1 MSLVKGEAQVYAQT
15 GKSFD
20 PVLIPKAIKDAG
32 FTARQVFVTATG
44 TLEKGSDFLKFDVP
58 GVRRF
63 DLLGGARGG
72 ELFGRSDLLGKRV
85 RITGWLNAGANPARL
100 SVESFQPL

>member
-1 MSLVKGEAQVYAQT
+1 MSLVKGEAQVYPQA

-32 FTARQVFVTATG
+32 FTARDIVVTTVG
-44 TLEKGSDFLKFDVP
+44 TVSKGSDFLKFDVP

-63 DLLGGARGG
+63 DLVGGARGG
-72 ELFGRSDLLGKRV
+72 ELSGRSDLLGQRLRV
-85 RITGWLNAGANPARL
+85 TGRLNAGANPARL